1 MRLIFYIGVDKSVQ
15 RVYNVYTSIA
25 GGDNVLNKEELAKE
39 LNISVPMVNKLMRQG
54 MPRIK
59 IGTAV
64 RFELVEVVKWLKE
77 RGK

>member
-1 MRLIFYIGVDKSVQ
+1 M
-15 RVYNVYTSIA
+15 
-25 GGDNVLNKEELAKE
+25 LNKQELAKE

-64 RFELVEVVKWLKE
+64 RFEYEEVVSWLKE
-77 RGK
+77 KGKE

>member
-1 MRLIFYIGVDKSVQ
+1 M
-15 RVYNVYTSIA
+15 
-25 GGDNVLNKEELAKE
+25 LNKEELAKE

-64 RFELVEVVKWLKE
+64 RFDYEEVLTWLKE

>member
-1 MRLIFYIGVDKSVQ
+1 MLK
-15 RVYNVYTSIA
+15 
-25 GGDNVLNKEELAKE
+25 KEELAKE

-59 IGTAV
+59 IGTSV

-77 RGK
+77 RGKE

>member
-1 MRLIFYIGVDKSVQ
+1 MLKK
-15 RVYNVYTSIA
+15 T
-25 GGDNVLNKEELAKE
+25 ELAEK
-39 LNISVPMVNKLMRQG
+39 LNISVPMVDKLMREG

-77 RGK
+77 RDK

>member
-1 MRLIFYIGVDKSVQ
+1 MLKK
-15 RVYNVYTSIA
+15 N
-25 GGDNVLNKEELAKE
+25 ELAEK
-39 LNISVPMVNKLMRQG
+39 LNISVPMVDKLMREG

-77 RGK
+77 RDKE

>member
-1 MRLIFYIGVDKSVQ
+1 MLKK
-15 RVYNVYTSIA
+15 N
-25 GGDNVLNKEELAKE
+25 ELAEK
-39 LNISVPMVNKLMRQG
+39 LNISVPMVDKLMREG

-77 RGK
+77 RGKE

>member
-1 MRLIFYIGVDKSVQ
+1 MQQRKLKKVNPFPGYI
-15 RVYNVYTSIA
+15 RIREP
-25 GGDNVLNKEELAKE
+25 NKEELAKE

>member
-1 MRLIFYIGVDKSVQ
+1 MRLIFYRLVDKQVQ
-15 RVYNVYTSIA
+15 HVYNVYTSIA

>member
-1 MRLIFYIGVDKSVQ
+1 MADFFIVDKPVQ
-15 RVYNVYTSIA
+15 RAYNVYTSIT

-77 RGK
+77 RDK

>member
-1 MRLIFYIGVDKSVQ
+1 MRLIFYIGVDKQVQ
-15 RVYNVYTSIA
+15 RVYNVYTGIA
-25 GGDNVLNKEELAKE
+25 GGDNMLNKEELAKE

>member
-1 MRLIFYIGVDKSVQ
+1 MFLKK
-15 RVYNVYTSIA
+15 
-25 GGDNVLNKEELAKE
+25 KEVAERFG
-39 LNISVPMVNKLMRQG
+39 ISVSSVNNYMRQG

>member
-1 MRLIFYIGVDKSVQ
+1 M
-15 RVYNVYTSIA
+15 
-25 GGDNVLNKEELAKE
+25 LNKEELAKE

-64 RFELVEVVKWLKE
+64 RFELAEVVKWLKE